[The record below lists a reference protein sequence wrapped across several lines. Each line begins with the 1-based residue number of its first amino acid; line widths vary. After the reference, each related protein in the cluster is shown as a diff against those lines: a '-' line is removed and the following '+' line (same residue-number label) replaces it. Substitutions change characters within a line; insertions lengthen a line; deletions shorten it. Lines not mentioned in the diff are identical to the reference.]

1 MMSAEPS
8 GHHDAID
15 VQADQ
20 HFDVVIVG
28 GGMSGLTLARSLAD
42 SDLQIA
48 VVEASVDGPNWSEDQ
63 VDPRVSALSEAS
75 RALLT
80 RLGAWPEMVAR
91 RVTPYTHMSVWDGEG
106 TGALSFHAQEAGVS
120 LLGHI
125 VENSVT
131 VQALQQTLVG
141 YDNVTL
147 LRGRKPTGLTL
158 GDGSHQLCFDDKVLN
173 TALVVACDGAQSRVR
188 DWAGFETR
196 EWDYGHHAL
205 VTTVQ
210 VEQPHQSTAW
220 QRFLPTGPLAFLP
233 ITQGEDEHWCSIV
246 WSTSPARAE
255 ALKTMPEADFCAEL
269 TRAFE
274 SRLGQI
280 ISTDQRYSVPLRQR
294 HAVDYVKPGV
304 ALVADAAHTIHPLA
318 GQGVNLGF
326 LDVAMLS
333 DCILEAHA
341 HGDAVGDLA
350 WLQRYQA
357 RRKPDNLAMM
367 AAMEGLKRLFGA
379 EALPLR
385 WLRNQGLHRVAKM
398 PWLRRQLVTQAL
410 GWRQGTSERLKPHGA
425 VRF

>member
-1 MMSAEPS
+1 MMSSDHPD
-8 GHHDAID
+8 HHDATE
-15 VQADQ
+15 VQICRD
-20 HFDVVIVG
+20 FDVVIVG
-28 GGMSGLTLARSLAD
+28 GGMSGLALARTLAD

-48 VVEASVDGPNWSEDQ
+48 VVEASSEGPHWSIDQ

-75 RALLT
+75 RALLS

-106 TGALSFHAQEAGVS
+106 TGALSFHAQEAGVT

-131 VQALQQTLVG
+131 VQALQQTLTG
-141 YDNVTL
+141 YDNVVL
-147 LRGRKPTGLTL
+147 LRGHKATGLTL
-158 GDGSHQLCFDDKVLN
+158 GESSHQLCFDDMVLN
-173 TALVVACDGAQSRVR
+173 TALVVACDGAQSRIR
-188 DWAGFETR
+188 TWAGFNTR

-210 VEQPHQSTAW
+210 VEQPHQGTAW
-220 QRFLPTGPLAFLP
+220 QRFLPDGPLAFLP
-233 ITQGEDEHWCSIV
+233 ITKGEDEHWCSIV
-246 WSTSPARAE
+246 WSTSPAKAE
-255 ALKTMPEADFCAEL
+255 ALQAMPDADFCVEL

-274 SRLGQI
+274 SRLGQVM
-280 ISTDQRYSVPLRQR
+280 STDTRYTVPLRQR

-326 LDVAMLS
+326 LDVAMLG

-341 HGDAVGDLA
+341 RGDAVGDLA

-357 RRKPDNLAMM
+357 RRQPDNLAMM
-367 AAMEGLKRLFGA
+367 AAMEGLKRLFCA

-385 WLRNQGLHRVAKM
+385 WLRNRGLDRVSKM

-410 GWRQGTSERLKPHGA
+410 GWRQGTSERLKPGHTVG
-425 VRF
+425 F